1 MVSLQA
7 TPPVY
12 DLYAVANHSGGAF
25 GGHYTATCRMDKGSW
40 LCFDDAEVY
49 LVDHDK
55 IVSAEAYILFYKRR
69 EAILL

>member
-1 MVSLQA
+1 MVTLQV

-12 DLYAVANHSGGAF
+12 DLYAVANHIGGAF
-25 GGHYTATCRMDKGSW
+25 GGHYTANCRTDKGSW

-49 LVDHDK
+49 PVDRDS